1 MADKQAKP
9 EAAKPAPPAAKSG
22 GLMGKLMIAG
32 FMGGV
37 VGVECLLAYLFIPS
51 AEQVAAMAEQSM
63 QKKLPAS
70 LKSETEGTEDSDD
83 AKPAVEVELGE
94 YSITVTQ
101 PSSPTALR
109 VDFQLVGTV
118 KEADQASA
126 QALLAKHIH
135 RFRDMVLS
143 EIRNLESTDLADPG
157 LTLIKRRI
165 LDNSNKLIFGG
176 KPVLKSIFFS
186 QFSYIEQ

>member
-9 EAAKPAPPAAKSG
+9 EAAKPAAPAAKSG
-22 GLMGKLMIAG
+22 GMMGKFMIAG

-37 VGVECLLAYLFIPS
+37 VAIECLLAYLFIPS
-51 AEQVAAMAEQSM
+51 AEKVAAMAEQSM
-63 QKKLPAS
+63 QKKLPAN
-70 LKSETEGTEDSDD
+70 LKSETEGAEDTDD
-83 AKPAVEVELGE
+83 TKPAIEVELGE

-101 PSSPTALR
+101 PNSPTALR
-109 VDFQLVGTV
+109 VDFLLVGTV
-118 KEADQASA
+118 KESEQSE
-126 QALLAKHIH
+126 AKSMFERNVH

-165 LDNSNKLIFGG
+165 LEKSNTLFG
-176 KPVLKSIFFS
+176 KPMLKSIVFS

>member
-1 MADKQAKP
+1 MAEKHPKS
-9 EAAKPAPPAAKSG
+9 EAVAASSPAKSG

-37 VGVECLLAYLFIPS
+37 VAIECLLAYLFIPS
-51 AEQVAAMAEQSM
+51 AEQVAAMAEQNM

-70 LKSETEGTEDSDD
+70 LKSEGSGKNESDD
-83 AKPAVEVELGE
+83 SQPTVELELGE

-101 PSSPTALR
+101 PNSATALR
-109 VDFQLVGTV
+109 VDFKLVGTV
-118 KEADQASA
+118 NDADQSE
-126 QALLAKHIH
+126 AKSLFDRNIH
-135 RFRDMVLS
+135 RLRDMVLS
-143 EIRNLESTDLADPG
+143 EIRNLESSDLADPG

-165 LDNSNKLIFGG
+165 LEKSNSVLG
-176 KPVLKSIFFS
+176 KPVLKSVVFS

>member
-1 MADKQAKP
+1 MAEKPTKADSAKNS
-9 EAAKPAPPAAKSG
+9 APGTAG
-22 GLMGKLMIAG
+22 GMMSKFMIAG

-37 VGVECLLAYLFIPS
+37 VAVECLLAYLFIPS
-51 AEQVAAMAEQSM
+51 AEQVAAMAEQNM
-63 QKKLPAS
+63 QKKLPTT
-70 LKSETEGTEDSDD
+70 LDSESQVPTDGDDS
-83 AKPAVEVELGE
+83 KPAIEVELGD

-101 PSSPTALR
+101 PNSATALR

-118 KEADQASA
+118 RESDQAE
-126 QALLAKHIH
+126 AKSLFDRNIH

-143 EIRNLESTDLADPG
+143 EIRNLEATDLADPT

-165 LDNSNKLIFGG
+165 LEKSNALLG
-176 KPVLKSIFFS
+176 KPVLRSVVFS

>member
-1 MADKQAKP
+1 MSDKTAKT
-9 EAAKPAPPAAKSG
+9 EAPKEGAPAKSG

-32 FMGGV
+32 FMAGV
-37 VGVECLLAYLFIPS
+37 VVVECLLAYLFIPS
-51 AEQVAAMAEQSM
+51 AEQVAAMAEHNI
-63 QKKLPAS
+63 QKKLPEG
-70 LKSETEGTEDSDD
+70 LKSETEHAESDD
-83 AKPAVEVELGE
+83 AKPVVELELGE

-101 PSSPTALR
+101 PNSPTALR

-118 KEADQASA
+118 KEEDQAE
-126 QALLAKHIH
+126 AKSLFDRNVH

-165 LDNSNKLIFGG
+165 LEKSNALFG
-176 KPVLKSIFFS
+176 KSALKGVVFS